1 MFELIGREL
10 SLDSTVRSGYSSFCS
25 ETNAKA
31 LQSPRALRTGE
42 WSIQYWF
49 LMIKLTGTI
58 ADEYSSIDPEIH
70 DGELQ
75 PKDARPRRRQVRYVP
90 SPTLLS

>member
-1 MFELIGREL
+1 MFELIGREM
-10 SLDSTVRSGYSSFCS
+10 SLHSTVRSGYSSFCS

-31 LQSPRALRTGE
+31 LQSPRAFRTRE
-42 WSIQYWF
+42 WSVQYWF
-49 LMIKLTGTI
+49 LMIPLTSTV

-75 PKDARPRRRQVRYVP
+75 PKDARQRGRQVRYVP
-90 SPTLLS
+90 FQRF